1 VAAGIDQE
9 AGSLGMDAS
18 TAFPKYCCPS
28 YFCRTTNIQLRADE
42 HHFVDPDLV
51 GAFGARVLSD
61 LQLITRHRG
70 LATVS
75 IVLGT
80 FVSVL
85 SSTIINVPIHD
96 IARALH
102 VSIANAT
109 LLITS
114 STIAFATLLPI
125 GGWLGN
131 RFGRKRVYCLAVAA
145 IGIAGFVML
154 FAQNLGTMVAM
165 RIVQGAGAS
174 AIVPIVMTM
183 LSDMY
188 EAERRALALSAWATA
203 NSLGQALG
211 PPLGGVLVD
220 AFGWRS
226 TFVPVPALATLT
238 LLLALRYV
246 PPDPGR
252 VFPLHWRG
260 AVSLTAGALLLQIA
274 FTMIPQFGA
283 GSPVIWMLALAGL
296 AFVVDFSR
304 AIRRAAEPFVAPR
317 AFREPS
323 FMTSC
328 ISVFVAT
335 VCFGAV
341 LLDTP
346 LYLIQARGY
355 PTSAAGFIAFALP
368 LAMAILAPVTSRLV
382 KRYGSTRTLRGS
394 LAFLAVGSIA
404 AAAIVSSW
412 WNVYAFSF
420 FLLLIGGGVA
430 FAYTAS
436 AVGTTSTDAGRYGA
450 GVGFFNLL
458 RIAGSGVGAATV
470 AIVLQHEGSGYARIF
485 LISGGAVA
493 AGLAATFF
501 YRSRA

>member
-1 VAAGIDQE
+1 
-9 AGSLGMDAS
+9 M
-18 TAFPKYCCPS
+18 
-28 YFCRTTNIQLRADE
+28 
-42 HHFVDPDLV
+42 
-51 GAFGARVLSD
+51 SD

-85 SSTIINVPIHD
+85 SSTILNVPIHD
-96 IARALH
+96 IARDLH

-131 RFGRKRVYCLAVAA
+131 RFGRKRIYCVAVAA
-145 IGIAGFVML
+145 IGAAGFVSL
-154 FAQNLGTMVAM
+154 FAQNLGTIVAM
-165 RIVQGAGAS
+165 RIVQGAGAA

-211 PPLGGVLVD
+211 PPLGGILTD

-226 TFVPVPALATLT
+226 TFVPVPAVATLT

-246 PPDPGR
+246 PADPGR
-252 VFPLHWRG
+252 VLPLHWRG
-260 AVSLTAGALLLQIA
+260 AVSLTVGVLLLQVA
-274 FTMIPQFGA
+274 FTMIPQLGLH
-283 GSPVIWMLALAGL
+283 SPLIWILALAGIGFF
-296 AFVVDFSR
+296 ADFSR
-304 AIRRAAEPFVAPR
+304 AIRRYAEPFVSPR
-317 AFREPS
+317 AFREAS
-323 FMTSC
+323 YMTSC

-335 VCFGAV
+335 VCFGVA

-346 LYLIQARGY
+346 LYLIQWRHY
-355 PTSAAGFIAFALP
+355 PTSVAGFIAFALP
-368 LAMAILAPVTSRLV
+368 LAMAIFAPFTSRLV
-382 KRYGSTRTLRGS
+382 QRYGSTWTLRGA
-394 LAFLAVGSIA
+394 LAVLAVGSVA
-404 AAAIVSSW
+404 TAAIMSVW
-412 WNVYAFSF
+412 WNVFAFGF
-420 FLLLIGGGVA
+420 FLLLIGGGIA
-430 FAYTAS
+430 FSYTAS

-458 RIAGSGVGAATV
+458 RIAGSGAGAATV
-470 AIVLQHEGSGYARIF
+470 AIVLQHDGSAYARTF